1 MESQP
6 SEFNTAPQIFRMMQG
21 STELVSIDYGE
32 SASGSKPTGP
42 LDPGEVLTGTPT
54 IATTHKPSGSSALTT
69 SNVAVNTA
77 SLYINGRTASAGE
90 AIQFKVVASST
101 QTKGMYRMSVT
112 CATDSTPAR
121 TMIKIIRILVVD
133 S

>member
-6 SEFNTAPQIFRMMQG
+6 LDFNTAPQIFCMMQG
-21 STELVSIDYGE
+21 ATENIVVDYGE

-54 IATTHKPSGSSALTT
+54 ISTLNMPSGASAMTT
-69 SNVAVNTA
+69 SNVAVN
-77 SLYINGRTASAGE
+77 SGDKYVNGRTASAGE
-90 AIQFKVVASST
+90 AVQFKIVSGAS
-101 QTKGMYRMSVT
+101 QTKGMYKLLIT
-112 CATDSTPAR
+112 CSTDSSPAR
-121 TMIKIIRILVVD
+121 TLKKIIRIIVVD